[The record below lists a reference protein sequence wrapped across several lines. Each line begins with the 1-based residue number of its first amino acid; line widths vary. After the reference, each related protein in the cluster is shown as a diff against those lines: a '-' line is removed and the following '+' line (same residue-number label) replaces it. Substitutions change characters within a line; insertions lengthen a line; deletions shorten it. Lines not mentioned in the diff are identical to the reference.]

1 MIQIILLPR
10 LLQANF
16 NFITPTIM
24 KPKIYLVLLGLL
36 VICLN
41 TVAQTYSIEVTN
53 GKAFKVRGAS
63 LVEVTQ
69 AEADEEIKLIA
80 VAPNPEFEEFYLWR
94 PMSGN
99 VVFADANEVYTS
111 FTMPAENVSVGA
123 TYKIVNVTATSDY
136 KDIITYGSELK
147 EPTFTVADGCN
158 AQFSKWTYTYQKQSE
173 EGNWKEYS
181 GRTFDAGV
189 YRLCVLV
196 RTDGDYYKLKQFST
210 VVINGTEWTD
220 KTSFSQGPD
229 YSEFVVYSPNI
240 TITDPFPRTEIATV
254 TATSNIADIIGDDKE
269 CRRPDFTIT
278 TSEGAEPYISSARWM
293 KKTEADEWVNYKETT
308 FTPGIYRMDIQM
320 DMWNKTYKL
329 ATDWSLTIDG
339 VAWETEPAK
348 VIDEKSS
355 YGCAHS
361 PEFIIKKEVTAVSAT
376 SDIMDIIGYAKQRK
390 TPKFTMSEGSLA
402 YIPLWMT
409 KWQKKN
415 EDNTWDDYDQTIF
428 TEGTYRVVAQ
438 VRVEV
443 EYYKLSADFTLT
455 IDGKEWTHDTPT
467 IREDYSY
474 SYGYSPEIVVSKPVS
489 HPITVVNG
497 KAYIGEG
504 DEKIEVTEAKQDTYI
519 TVIADEPAPGM
530 RFKEWV
536 VECDKSTSVI
546 YYNHSTASM
555 RMPDAPVKI
564 TATYREEG
572 TLIHNVTLTGLCRPV
587 IGEKPAT
594 EDISLGENV
603 DLAAYWLVYSEES
616 DDYVFADADSPF
628 ESDKKYAVRIDARA
642 VDGYDFAYDVKVFFN
657 GKEVPERDLENPA
670 QTMFKDNYEG
680 WLIIG
685 ILADEMPEIQYI
697 DDLTI
702 SGFTYPQP
710 GQILADPDEI
720 SVSDENVEVDESF
733 WVKFDKITGWTD
745 LFDDTK
751 PVEEGQK
758 YAMQINLK
766 AVTGYTFASDLKI
779 RIGEKTIPIL
789 DIKNPPEEECSIA
802 EIEGNMAY
810 VFVLM
815 ENMPT
820 TGIDDVNADTFGPVD
835 VYNLQGILV
844 KRNISREDIKY
855 LPTGIYI
862 VAGKKILV
870 K

>member
-1 MIQIILLPR
+1 
-10 LLQANF
+10 
-16 NFITPTIM
+16 M
-24 KPKIYLVLLGLL
+24 KAKIYLVLLGLL
-36 VICLN
+36 VTCLN

-69 AEADEEIKLIA
+69 AEANEEIMLIA

-99 VVFADANEVYTS
+99 VIFADANKVNTS

-136 KDIITYGSELK
+136 KDIMTYGSELK

-158 AQFSKWTYTYQKQSE
+158 AQFSKWTYTYQKQNE
-173 EGNWKEYS
+173 EGNWKGYS

-189 YRLCVLV
+189 YRLCVRV
-196 RTDGDYYKLKQFST
+196 RTDGDYYKLKHFST

-220 KTSFSQGPD
+220 KTLFSQGPD
-229 YSEFVVYSPNI
+229 YSEFVVFSPNI

-269 CRRPDFTIT
+269 CRRPNFTIT
-278 TSEGAEPYISSARWM
+278 TSEGAKPYISMAKWM
-293 KKTEADEWVNYKETT
+293 KKTEADEWVNYNETT

-329 ATDWSLTIDG
+329 AADWSLTIDG
-339 VAWETEPAK
+339 VDWETEPAK
-348 VIDEKSS
+348 VIDETSS
-355 YGCAHS
+355 YGNAHS
-361 PEFIIKKEVTAVSAT
+361 PEFMIKKEVTAVSAT
-376 SDIMDIIGYAKQRK
+376 SDIMDIIGYAKPNN
-390 TPKFTMSEGSLA
+390 TPEFTMSEGSLA
-402 YIPLWMT
+402 YIPLTMIR
-409 KWQKKN
+409 WQKKN
-415 EDNTWDDYDQTIF
+415 EDNNWDNYDQTIF
-428 TEGTYRVVAQ
+428 TEGTYRVRAQ
-438 VRVEV
+438 VRVDE
-443 EYYKLSADFTLT
+443 EYYKLATDYTLT
-455 IDGKEWTHDTPT
+455 VDGQKWTHDTPT
-467 IREDYSY
+467 IREDCSF
-474 SYGYSPEIVVSKPVS
+474 SYGFSPEIVVSKPES

-497 KAYIGEG
+497 KAYIWEG
-504 DEKIEVTEAKQDTYI
+504 DEKVEVTEAKQGTYI

-530 RFKEWV
+530 RFKEWI
-536 VECDKSTSVI
+536 VECDKSASVI

-555 RMPDAPVKI
+555 WMPDAPVKI

-572 TLIHNVTLTGLCRPV
+572 TLIHNVTLTGLYRPV

-594 EDISLGENV
+594 GNISLGENV
-603 DLAAYWLVYSEES
+603 DFDAYWLVYSEES
-616 DDYVFADADSPF
+616 GDYVFADADSPF
-628 ESDKKYAVRIDARA
+628 EADKKYAFRIDARA
-642 VDGYDFAYDVKVFFN
+642 DDGYDFAYDMKVFFN
-657 GKEVPERDLENPA
+657 GKEVPERNLEDPA

-702 SGFTYPQP
+702 SGLTYPQP
-710 GQILADPDEI
+710 GQILADPEEI
-720 SVSDENVEVDESF
+720 SVSDENVEVEESF
-733 WVKFDKITGWTD
+733 WVKFDETKDIWID
-745 LFDDTK
+745 EFDDTK

-758 YAMQINLK
+758 YFMQINLK
-766 AVTGYTFASDLKI
+766 AVAGYTFASDLKI
-779 RIGEKTIPIL
+779 RIGEKTIPLL

-802 EIEGNMAY
+802 EIDGNMAY
-810 VFVLM
+810 IMVMM
-815 ENMPT
+815 EDMPT
-820 TGIDDVNADTFGPVD
+820 AGIDDVSADTFGHVD

-844 KRNISREDIKY
+844 KRNISREDLKY

>member
-1 MIQIILLPR
+1 
-10 LLQANF
+10 
-16 NFITPTIM
+16 M
-24 KPKIYLVLLGLL
+24 KHKIYLVLLGLL

-69 AEADEEIKLIA
+69 AKANEEIKLIA

-136 KDIITYGSELK
+136 KDIMTYGSELK

-173 EGNWKEYS
+173 EGNWKGCS

-189 YRLCVLV
+189 YRLCLLV
-196 RTDGDYYKLKQFST
+196 RTDGEYYKLKHFST

-220 KTSFSQGPD
+220 KTLYSQGPD
-229 YSEFVVYSPNI
+229 YSQFVVFSPNI

-254 TATSNIADIIGDDKE
+254 TATSNIADILGVDKE
-269 CRRPDFTIT
+269 PKRPDFTIT
-278 TSEGAEPYISSARWM
+278 TSEGAKPYISSAAWM
-293 KKTEADEWVNYKETT
+293 KKTEADEWVNYDETT

-320 DMWNKTYKL
+320 DLWSKTYKL

-339 VAWETEPAK
+339 VDWETEPAH
-348 VIDEKSS
+348 VIDETSS

-361 PEFIIKKEVTAVSAT
+361 PEFMINKEVTAVSAT
-376 SDIMDIIGYAKQRK
+376 SDIMDIIGYAKQKK
-390 TPKFTMSEGSLA
+390 TPKFNMSEGSLA
-402 YIPLWMT
+402 YIPFSMT
-409 KWQKKN
+409 RWQKKN

-428 TEGTYRVVAQ
+428 TEGTYRIKVQ
-438 VRVEV
+438 VRVDE
-443 EYYKLSADFTLT
+443 EYYKLATDYTLT
-455 IDGKEWTHDTPT
+455 VDGQEWEHDKPT
-467 IREDYSY
+467 IKEDYSY

-497 KAYIGEG
+497 KAYIWEG
-504 DEKIEVTEAKQDTYI
+504 DKKIEVTEAKQGTYI
-519 TVIADEPAPGM
+519 TVIADEPASGM
-530 RFKEWV
+530 RFNEWV
-536 VECDKSTSVI
+536 VECDKSASVI
-546 YYNHSTASM
+546 FKNHSTTSM
-555 RMPDAPVKI
+555 YMPDASVKV

-572 TLIHNVTLTGLCRPV
+572 TLIHNVTLTGLYRPV

-603 DLAAYWLVYSEES
+603 NFKAYWMVYSEEKG
-616 DDYVFADADSPF
+616 DYVFADEDSPF

-642 VDGYDFAYDVKVFFN
+642 DDGYDFAYDMKVFFN

-670 QTMFKDNYEG
+670 QTMFKANYEG
-680 WLIIG
+680 SLIIG

-702 SGFTYPQP
+702 SGLTYPQP
-710 GQILADPDEI
+710 GEIPADTEEI
-720 SVSDENVEVDESF
+720 SVSDENVEVKENF
-733 WVKFDKITGWTD
+733 WIKYDKVKGWTD
-745 LFDDTK
+745 EFDKTEPFED
-751 PVEEGQK
+751 GQK
-758 YAMQINLK
+758 YGMQINLK
-766 AVTGYTFASDLKI
+766 AVAGYTFANDLKI

-789 DIKNPPEEECSIA
+789 DIKNPPKEECSIA
-802 EIEGNMAY
+802 AIEGNMAY
-810 VFVLM
+810 IMVMM
-815 ENMPT
+815 EDMPT
-820 TGIDDVNADTFGPVD
+820 AGIDDVNADTFGHVD

-844 KRNISREDIKY
+844 KRNIPREDLKY

>member
-1 MIQIILLPR
+1 
-10 LLQANF
+10 
-16 NFITPTIM
+16 M
-24 KPKIYLVLLGLL
+24 KAKIYLVLLGLL
-36 VICLN
+36 VTCLN

-63 LVEVTQ
+63 LVEVTR
-69 AEADEEIKLIA
+69 AEANEEIILVA

-99 VVFADANEVYTS
+99 VIFADANKVNTS

-123 TYKIVNVTATSDY
+123 SYKIVNVTATSDY
-136 KDIITYGSELK
+136 KDIMKYGSELK
-147 EPTFTVADGCN
+147 DPTFTVADGCN
-158 AQFSKWTYTYQKQSE
+158 AQFSKWTYTYQKQSGE
-173 EGNWKEYS
+173 NWKGYS

-189 YRLCVLV
+189 YRLCALV
-196 RTDGDYYKLKQFST
+196 RTDGDYYKLKHFST

-220 KTSFSQGPD
+220 KTLFSQGPD
-229 YSEFVVYSPNI
+229 YSQFVVYSPNI
-240 TITDPFPRTEIATV
+240 TITDPFPRTEISTV

-269 CRRPDFTIT
+269 CKRPDFTIT
-278 TSEGAEPYISSARWM
+278 TSEGAKPYISVAKWM
-293 KKTEADEWVNYKETT
+293 KKTEADEWVNYNETK

-320 DMWNKTYKL
+320 DLWNKTYKL
-329 ATDWSLTIDG
+329 AADWSLTIDG
-339 VAWETEPAK
+339 VDWETEPAK
-348 VIDEKSS
+348 VIDETSS

-361 PEFIIKKEVTAVSAT
+361 PEFMINKEVTAVSAT
-376 SDIMDIIGYAKQRK
+376 SDIMDIIGYAKQKK

-402 YIPLWMT
+402 YIPFSMT
-409 KWQKKN
+409 IWQKKN
-415 EDNTWDDYDQTIF
+415 EDNTWENYEQTIF
-428 TEGTYRVVAQ
+428 TDGTYRIRAQ
-438 VRVEV
+438 VRVDE
-443 EYYKLSADFTLT
+443 EYYKLATDYTLT
-455 IDGKEWTHDTPT
+455 VDGQEWEHDKPT
-467 IREDYSY
+467 IKEDYSY

-497 KAYIGEG
+497 KAYIWEG
-504 DEKIEVTEAKQDTYI
+504 DEKIEVTEAKQGTYI

-530 RFKEWV
+530 RFKEWI
-536 VECDKSTSVI
+536 VECDKSASVI
-546 YYNHSTASM
+546 FKNHSTTSM
-555 RMPDAPVKI
+555 YMPDAPVKI
-564 TATYREEG
+564 TAAYREEG
-572 TLIHNVTLTGLCRPV
+572 TLIHNVKLTGLYRPI

-603 DLAAYWLVYSEES
+603 DLAAYWLVYSEEKG
-616 DDYVFADADSPF
+616 DYVFADADSPF

-657 GKEVPERDLENPA
+657 GKEVPEIDLENPA
-670 QTMFKDNYEG
+670 QTMFKANYEG
-680 WLIIG
+680 TLTIA
-685 ILADEMPEIQYI
+685 ILADEMPEIQDI

-702 SGFTYPQP
+702 SGFTRPQP
-710 GQILADPDEI
+710 GQILANPDEI
-720 SVSDENVEVDESF
+720 SVSDENVEVKESF
-733 WVKFDKITGWTD
+733 WLKFDETKEIWID
-745 LFDDTK
+745 EFDDTK

-758 YAMQINLK
+758 YYMQINLK
-766 AVTGYTFASDLKI
+766 AVAGYTFASDLKI

-789 DIKNPPEEECSIA
+789 DIKNPPTEECSIA

-810 VFVLM
+810 IMVMM
-815 ENMPT
+815 EDMPT
-820 TGIDDVNADTFGPVD
+820 AGIDDVSADTFGHVD